1 MKQILSWFILSDDTN
16 NVLNYFNKQDK
27 VQMQ

>member
-1 MKQILSWFILSDDTN
+1 MKQILSWFILSDNTN